1 MRYLL
6 PEEILQIHSIVIDE
20 SGGSHGVRERDPI
33 TALEHLPRQQAYGK
47 ELYPSVFLKAAVYV
61 RNIVFSHHFM
71 DGNKRTAMAAGSVFL
86 ELNGYRIIV
95 KKGGVEAFAL
105 EIIEKHHDLPAIAA
119 WLEENSS
126 RIVRKEK

>member
-20 SGGSHGVRERDPI
+20 TGGSHGVRDRNPI
-33 TALEHLPRQQAYGK
+33 TALGDLPRQKAFGQ
-47 ELYPSVFLKAAVYV
+47 ELYPTVFLKAAVYM
-61 RNIVFSHHFM
+61 RNIIFSHPFI

-86 ELNGYRIIV
+86 ELNGYRIVV

-105 EIIEKHHDLPAIAA
+105 KIIKKHLDLPAIAA
-119 WLEENSS
+119 WLQESS
-126 RIVRKEK
+126 RQV